1 MLEICHREQ
10 KNPHVMRHRTT
21 EQWTGKAGSGEWFPT
36 GALQMAQLFSERNN
50 LPGVLTCLSSKS
62 VRFPG
67 QRGNTVTV

>member
-10 KNPHVMRHRTT
+10 KNLHVMRHWRT

-36 GALQMAQLFSERNN
+36 GALQTAQLFSERRN
-50 LPGVLTCLSSKS
+50 LLGVLPCLSSKS

-67 QRGNTVTV
+67 QRGNTITV